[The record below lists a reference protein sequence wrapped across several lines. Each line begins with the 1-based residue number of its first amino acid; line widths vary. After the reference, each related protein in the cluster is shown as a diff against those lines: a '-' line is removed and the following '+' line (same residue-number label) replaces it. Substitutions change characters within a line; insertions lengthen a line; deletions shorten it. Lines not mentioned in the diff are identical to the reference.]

1 MLTTRRNFCTT
12 AASLLL
18 TPPLLHGQ
26 QQPPRLYASSRPDV
40 AAIDHDRILRAA
52 DAYLVQM
59 PVPLTTLLSPRSP
72 GNIND
77 YFSEADDYFPNPE
90 ANPANPT
97 APFLPKPGPPNPE
110 AFTAHRDA
118 LLNLCLY
125 VPALTAASLLT
136 RESAPAQSAR
146 YAAQAAAHLRA
157 WFITPATAMTPAIQ
171 FAQIIRPAKTGR
183 PEGLVEAVHLA
194 EVAMCLPF
202 LANTEAFT
210 EPEHIILRQWFTTY
224 AEWLNAS
231 RLAGLARDTRSH
243 HGSSWLLQVTA
254 IAHLQLWL
262 PKPDDRALAALRH
275 QFKTVTLRAQVIAD
289 GSFPREVSTSNPYRN
304 SLFNLDM
311 LAAVSDLLTTRFETL
326 WDYELQDGPGMRVVL
341 AHHFPYLLNRG
352 AWPYRADYSHFVDL
366 PLRRPALLF
375 AARAY
380 TRPEYAAL
388 WQTLPPD
395 TTIPELQRTF
405 PIRQPLLWITRPKP

>member
-1 MLTTRRNFCTT
+1 MPTTRRTFCTT

-18 TPPLLHGQ
+18 TPPLLRAQ
-26 QQPPRLYASSRPDV
+26 QQPRIYASSRPDV
-40 AAIDHDRILRAA
+40 AAIDRDRTLRAA
-52 DAYLVQM
+52 DAYLTEK
-59 PVPLTTLLSPRSP
+59 PVALTALLSPRNP
-72 GNIND
+72 GSKND

-90 ANPANPT
+90 ADPANPN
-97 APFLPKPGPPNPE
+97 APYLPKLGPPNPE

-125 VPALTAASLLT
+125 VPAFTAASLLT

-157 WFITPATAMTPAIQ
+157 WFIDPVTAMTPSIQ
-171 FAQIIRPAKTGR
+171 FAKVIRPAKTGR

-202 LANTEAFT
+202 LANTEALT
-210 EPEHIILRQWFTTY
+210 EPEHNTLHKWFFDY
-224 AEWLNAS
+224 AEWLKTS

-254 IAHLQLWL
+254 IAHLQLSL
-262 PKPDDRALAALRH
+262 AKPDDRALAALRH
-275 QFKTVTLRAQVIAD
+275 QFKTVTIRAQIIAD
-289 GSFPREVSTSNPYRN
+289 GSFPREVSTPYPYRN

-311 LAAVSDLLTTRFETL
+311 LTAVCELLTTRFESL
-326 WDYELQDGPGMRVVL
+326 WEYELQDGPGMRVVL
-341 AHHFPYLLNRG
+341 AHHVPYLLNRG
-352 AWPYRADYSHFVDL
+352 AWPYRADYSHFGDL

-388 WQTLPPD
+388 WQTLPPN